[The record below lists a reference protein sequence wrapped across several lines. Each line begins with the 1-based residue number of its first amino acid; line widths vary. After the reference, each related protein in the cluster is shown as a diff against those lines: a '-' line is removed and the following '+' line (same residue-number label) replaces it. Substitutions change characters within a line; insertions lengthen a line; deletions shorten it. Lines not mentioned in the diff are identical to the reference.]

1 MRIGVD
7 ATSWNNRRGF
17 GRFARNAIGRLVALD
32 GEHEYVFVAPDGEL
46 GALHPPVRARVRPV
60 RLTRAPGQPASADSA
75 RSPFDLARLAAA
87 AARGGLDAMLFPS
100 VYTYFPAPGVPEVV
114 GIHDAIADEL
124 PGLTLP
130 TRRARV
136 FWRVKE
142 GLAVRRARTVF
153 TVSEASRAVLAQRF
167 GLERVPVVP
176 EAPDPVFGPRATEAI
191 EAALAP
197 QGLRPGHY
205 LLYAGGISPHKNVPR
220 LLDAVAALREQRG
233 GARERG
239 RPAAVPPLVIVG
251 ELDGDPFLSAAGE
264 VRRRIEE
271 LGIHDA
277 VVLPGFVSD
286 ELLACLYGGATAVVL
301 PSLREGFG
309 LPAVEAAACGAPV
322 LCSDLPSH
330 RASLGD
336 AARYYVPRDVVA
348 LASAIAWA
356 LDEPAQAG
364 ELGARARER
373 VAPLSW
379 DASARAL
386 RKLVD
391 EAARR

>member
-7 ATSWNNRRGF
+7 ATSWGNRRGF
-17 GRFARNAIGRLVALD
+17 GRFARNAVGRLVALD
-32 GEHEYVFVAPDGEL
+32 GEHEYVFVADAA
-46 GALHPPVRARVRPV
+46 ALDALDVPPGARVRPV
-60 RLTRAPGQPASADSA
+60 RLARRTGEAAAADSA
-75 RSPFDLARLAAA
+75 RSPLDLARLSAT
-87 AARGGLDAMLFPS
+87 AARGRLDAMLFPS

-124 PGLTLP
+124 PDLTLP
-130 TRRARV
+130 SRRARA
-136 FWRVKE
+136 FWQAKE
-142 GLAVRRARTVF
+142 GLAVRRARIVF
-153 TVSEASRAVLAQRF
+153 TVSDASRAVLARRF

-176 EAPDPVFGPRATEAI
+176 EAPDPVFGPRAPDATD
-191 EAALAP
+191 AALAP
-197 QGLRPGHY
+197 LGLRASHY

-220 LLDAVAALREQRG
+220 LLEAVARLREERG
-233 GARERG
+233 GERG
-239 RPAAVPPLVIVG
+239 RAAVPPLVIVG
-251 ELDGDPFLSAAGE
+251 ELEGDPFLSAAGE
-264 VRRRIEE
+264 VRRRVEK
-271 LGIHDA
+271 LGIQDA

-286 ELLACLYGGATAVVL
+286 EALACLYGAAAAVVL
-301 PSLREGFG
+301 PSLSEGFG

-330 RASLGD
+330 RASMGD
-336 AARYYVPRDVVA
+336 AARYFDPHDADA

-356 LDEPAQAG
+356 LDEPERAR

-386 RKLVD
+386 RALLD
-391 EAARR
+391 EAAGR